1 MLVHLKKLLQKAEK
15 ENYAIGAFNTFNL
28 ETTLAIA
35 RAAVKLKAPVII
47 QVSETTIKYAGL
59 KPITHIVETIA
70 KNEAVQVPVVL
81 HLDHGKRF
89 SSVAECIEAGFTSI
103 MIDASDLAYDENVK
117 ITKMAVDYAH
127 KRDIWAQGE
136 LGQVIRNVKEIK
148 KGEVREETMTDPEK
162 ARQFAKETGVDTL
175 AVAIGNVHGID
186 KMMSGVPELDYKRLE
201 QIKAKV
207 GKLPLV
213 LHGASGIS
221 EKNIKKAIDLGI
233 RIINIDTEIRLA
245 FTEGL
250 RSSLLKYRAEIDP
263 REIMKEPLE
272 AVQKLIEEKI
282 KMFGSENKG

>member
-1 MLVHLKKLLQKAEK
+1 MLAHLKKLVQKAEK

-81 HLDHGKRF
+81 HLDHGKKF

-103 MIDASDLAYDENVK
+103 MIDASDLAIDENIK

-127 KRDIWAQGE
+127 KRNTWAQGE
-136 LGQVIRNVKEIK
+136 LGRVIKDVKELK
-148 KGEVREETMTDPEK
+148 KGDVKEETMTDPNE
-162 ARQFAKETGVDTL
+162 AKEFVKKTGVDTL

-186 KMMSGVPELDYKRLE
+186 KIIRGLPELDYLRLK

-207 GKLPLV
+207 GKMPLV

-221 EKNIKKAIDLGI
+221 DKNIRKTIDLGV

-245 FTEGL
+245 FTESL
-250 RSSLLKYRAEIDP
+250 RNSLLKYRAEIDP
-263 REIMKEPLE
+263 REIMEEPMKK
-272 AVQKLIEEKI
+272 VQELIEKKI
-282 KMFGSENKG
+282 RMFGSEGKG

>member
-1 MLVHLKKLLQKAEK
+1 MLVHLEKLAEKAEK
-15 ENYAIGAFNTFNL
+15 DGYAIGAFNTFNL
-28 ETTLAIA
+28 ETTLGIA

-70 KNEAVQVPVVL
+70 KNEAVEVPVVL
-81 HLDHGKRF
+81 HLDHGKKF

-103 MIDASDLAYDENVK
+103 MIDASDLAFDENVK

-136 LGQVIRNVKEIK
+136 LGRVIKDVDDMDK
-148 KGEVREETMTDPEK
+148 KKVREETMTDPIEADEFVK
-162 ARQFAKETGVDTL
+162 KTGVDTL

-186 KMMSGVPELDYKRLE
+186 KIMSGVPELDYKRLE

-207 GKLPLV
+207 GGLPLV
-213 LHGASGIS
+213 LHGASGIN
-221 EKNIKKAIDLGI
+221 EKNIKKAIDLGV

-245 FTEGL
+245 FTEAL
-250 RSSLLKYRAEIDP
+250 RDVMLKYRTEIDP
-263 REIMKEPLE
+263 REIMEKSIE
-272 AVQKLIEEKI
+272 AVQVLVEKKI
-282 KMFGSENKG
+282 SMFGSENKG

>member
-1 MLVHLKKLLQKAEK
+1 MLVHLKKLLQKADK
-15 ENYAIGAFNTFNL
+15 ENYAVGAFNTFNL

-59 KPITHIVETIA
+59 KPITHVVETIA

-81 HLDHGKRF
+81 HLDHGKKF

-103 MIDASDLAYDENVK
+103 MIDASDLAIDENKK

-127 KRDIWAQGE
+127 KRSVWAQGE
-136 LGQVIRNVKEIK
+136 LGRVIKDVKEVK
-148 KGEVREETMTDPEK
+148 KGQVREETMTDPEEAK
-162 ARQFAKETGVDTL
+162 EFVKETGVDTL

-186 KMMSGVPELDYKRLE
+186 KMIRGVPELDYKRLG
-201 QIKAKV
+201 QIKSKV
-207 GKLPLV
+207 GKTPLV

-221 EKNIKKAIDLGI
+221 DKNIRKAIDLGI

-245 FTEGL
+245 FTEAL
-250 RSSLLKYRAEIDP
+250 RNSLLKYRAEIDP
-263 REIMKEPLE
+263 REIMKEPME
-272 AVQKLIEEKI
+272 KVQELIEKKI
-282 KMFGSENKG
+282 VMFGSDGKG